1 MEGTGQAMER
11 RGLLS
16 LIKPLGRNTLRSA
29 RHAGRHPVAGLLLAL
44 MLLLCFD
51 RDPLLAARL
60 ELRDVQSSSSQIT
73 AMVGDEIEFEL
84 FVDSE
89 SEPLSGAAI
98 FLSFDEG
105 VFELM
110 QEDRDPLA
118 LGFQPFAP
126 GVFLRN
132 GEVFRNDLLPADDPA
147 ASPAGTQLDFSVV
160 RAADTGAGPAAYLRL
175 RAKAPAAASVVRIDE
190 SGIRETRF
198 FTPDGSHRP
207 FRFITPLSV
216 TVQGI
221 TLQGLPESIV
231 LARGQL
237 DSTSLRLDEAVF
249 DPLYDRDEISWSL
262 SSSSALS
269 LTHEAA
275 FGRIVLAAPADESL
289 WERVTLEATN
299 PDGQSASAAV
309 DVFVNAAPTLVGSVD
324 PVTMDE
330 DGAVDIQLEDWV
342 EDPDSPAEKLTWTAT
357 ATEHLTV
364 DVSGPPFVARVR
376 PQPNWSG
383 EGQVRLVVTDEF
395 GFADST
401 SMAVSVQAI
410 NDPPSFHVAPNLQ
423 IVRGRRDSSLTIAGL
438 IEDLEEDSDALRLT
452 WSGEDQIGLQQRGSR
467 LVVSTPMDW
476 MGTETITL
484 RVEDAQG
491 LTDSVPLTVTVLAS
505 LAPDIIGAPE
515 RLGLSPGTHSIL
527 VLGDLVVDPDDQ
539 SADLDWDVSGHR
551 ELDVRFSSGGDA
563 RIEAPAAF
571 AGTETL
577 RFTVSDP
584 TGETA
589 SFDLTVFAASAAGEP
604 SIAPLPVVE
613 LPLGGIDASVDL
625 DAYVFDLDHDPDQME
640 WLLPSVEGI
649 ELRVDAAT
657 HVLSIAVAESAAA
670 GRIDLELLVVDP
682 DGNEAREPLI
692 LLIRAAGDDPVDDP
706 PVVTPELAPLPALT
720 VVAGEFDQSIVID
733 DYVSGI
739 DPAIWTWEASG
750 GTHTEAVIDAESR
763 TLTVLAGPGWEGNE
777 IIRLRGV
784 DPFGNDVLEA
794 FIGVTVTPAASE
806 LVLRDL
812 VEVAVLAGDEYFEVD
827 LGSLVVTSSA
837 SGLVWEADALIPVDL
852 VHDAGHDRLRIS
864 TDSFPPGSEVIT
876 LTARDAGGAEAT
888 TRILVEAYPVD
899 GSYGIESPSTLRL
912 AVIPNPVQPTFVD
925 IFAISEAG
933 MGREPLLRV
942 QDAGWQDLAPAYQSP
957 GIWHARYAL
966 RDVEGDFGILG
977 LTLSPE
983 REIVKS
989 QLTLSVSAPT
999 PLAATAAK
1007 VLPSPAPV
1015 PASTAQRDAAAIMR
1029 RYADVD

>member
-1 MEGTGQAMER
+1 MEGTDQAMER

-16 LIKPLGRNTLRSA
+16 LIKPLGRTTLQSA
-29 RHAGRHPVAGLLLAL
+29 RHAGRHPVAGAVLAL

-98 FLSFDEG
+98 FLSFDED
-105 VFELM
+105 VFELT
-110 QEDRDPLA
+110 QEDRDPLSV
-118 LGFQPFAP
+118 GFQPFAP
-126 GVFLRN
+126 GIFLRN
-132 GEVFRNDLLPADDPA
+132 GEVFRNDLLSADDPA
-147 ASPAGTQLDFSVV
+147 SSPAGTQLDFSVV
-160 RAADTGAGPAAYLRL
+160 RAAGSGAGPTAYLRL
-175 RAKAPAAASVVRIDE
+175 RAKAPTASSVVRIDE

-198 FTPDGSHRP
+198 FTPDGNHHP

-221 TLQGLPESIV
+221 TLQGLPERIV

-249 DPLYDRDEISWSL
+249 DPLYDGDEISWSL

-269 LTHEAA
+269 LMHETALD
-275 FGRIVLAAPADESL
+275 RIVLTAPADESL
-289 WERVTLEATN
+289 WERVTLVATN
-299 PDGQSASAAV
+299 PDGQSASADV
-309 DVFVNAAPTLVGSVD
+309 DVFVNAAPSWIGDVD
-324 PVTMDE
+324 PVAMDE
-330 DGAVDIQLEDWV
+330 DAMVEIELGDWV
-342 EDPDSPAEKLTWTAT
+342 EDPDSPASKLTWTAT
-357 ATEHLTV
+357 ATEYLTV
-364 DVSGPPFVARVR
+364 DVAGPPFVARVR
-376 PQPNWSG
+376 PEPDWSG

-395 GFADST
+395 GFADT
-401 SMAVSVQAI
+401 TAVSVSVSAI
-410 NDPPSFHVAPNLQ
+410 NDAPSFHMAPNLQ
-423 IVRGRRDSSLTIAGL
+423 IVRGRQDSSLAVDAL
-438 IEDLEEDSDALRLT
+438 IEDMEEDSDALHLT
-452 WSGEDQIGLQQRGSR
+452 WSGEDQISLQQRGSR
-467 LVVSTPMDW
+467 LVVSAPMDW

-491 LTDSVPLTVTVLAS
+491 LTDTVPLTVTVLAS
-505 LAPDIIGAPE
+505 LAPGIVDAPE
-515 RLGLSPGTHSIL
+515 RLGLSPGTHSVL
-527 VLGDLVVDPDDQ
+527 VLRDLVVDPDDRP
-539 SADLDWDVSGHR
+539 ADLDWDVSGR
-551 ELDVRFSSGGDA
+551 QELDVRFSSGGDV

-604 SIAPLPVVE
+604 SVAPLPVIE

-625 DAYVFDLDHDPDQME
+625 DAYVFDLDHDPEQMD
-640 WLLPSVEGI
+640 WLLPSLEGI

-657 HVLSIAVAESAAA
+657 HVLTIAVAESAAT
-670 GRIDLELLVVDP
+670 GRIDLELLVADP
-682 DGNEAREPLI
+682 DGNEAREPLT
-692 LLIRAAGDDPVDDP
+692 LLIRAPGAEPVDE

-720 VVAGEFDQSIVID
+720 IAAGEFDRSIVID
-733 DYVSGI
+733 DYVSGF
-739 DPAIWTWEASG
+739 DPSIWSWEASG
-750 GTHTEAVIDAESR
+750 GLHTETIIDAESR
-763 TLTVLAGPGWEGNE
+763 TLTVLAGAGWEGNE
-777 IIRLRGV
+777 IIHLRGE
-784 DPFGNDVLEA
+784 DPFGNEVLEA
-794 FIGVTVTPAASE
+794 FIGVTVVPAAGE

-812 VEVAVLAGDEYFEVD
+812 VEVAVFAGDEYVD
-827 LGSLVVTSSA
+827 IDLASLVEI
-837 SGLVWEADALIPVDL
+837 SGTAGLSWEADALIPVDL
-852 VHDAGHDRLRIS
+852 VLDTERNLLRIA
-864 TDSFPPGSEVIT
+864 TDAFPPGSEVIT

-888 TRILVEAYPVD
+888 TRIVVEAYPVD

-933 MGREPLLRV
+933 MGREPMLRV
-942 QDAGWQDLAPAYQSP
+942 QDAGWQDLVPAYQSP

-966 RDVEGDFGILG
+966 PSAVDGDFDILG
-977 LTLSPE
+977 LTLGPE
-983 REIVKS
+983 REVVKS
-989 QLTLSVSAPT
+989 QLTLSVSPPS
-999 PLAATAAK
+999 PLASAAK
-1007 VLPSPAPV
+1007 ILPSPAPADV
-1015 PASTAQRDAAAIMR
+1015 SQRDAAAIMR
-1029 RYADVD
+1029 RYIDVD